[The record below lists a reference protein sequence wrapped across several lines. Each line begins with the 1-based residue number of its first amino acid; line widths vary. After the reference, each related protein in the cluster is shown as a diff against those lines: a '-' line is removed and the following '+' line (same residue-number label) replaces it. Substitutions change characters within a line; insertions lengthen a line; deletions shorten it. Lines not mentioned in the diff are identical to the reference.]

1 MTDAPRLLLVA
12 HGTRSAA
19 GRRTVERLRD
29 GVAGRLP
36 GVDVALSWVDLLEPR
51 PQDVLDDGVTTVVV
65 PCFLAAGYHV
75 RTDVAAAV
83 TAARGVAVGTGHLGD
98 EPEVAE
104 ALLHRLL
111 ELPGADAVVLAAA
124 GSSDERSLAETRR
137 LARRLSTLLSLPVV
151 AAFATAAAPSV
162 SEAVAGLRAGGSRR
176 IAVASH
182 LLAPG
187 VFADRVA
194 AAGADLVSEPLGAAE
209 PLQDLLVRRY
219 VEGVQSLSSRRR

>member
-19 GRRTVERLRD
+19 GRATVERLRG

-36 GVDVALSWVDLLEPR
+36 EVDVALAWVDLLEPDPR
-51 PQDVLDDGVTTVVV
+51 DVLDDGVTTVVV

-75 RTDVAAAV
+75 RTDVAEAV
-83 TAARGVAVGTGHLGD
+83 AGARGVAVATGHLGD

-104 ALLHRLL
+104 ALVARLA
-111 ELPGADAVVLAAA
+111 EVPGADAVVLAAA

-137 LARRLSTLLSLPVV
+137 LARRLARRLSVPME

-162 SEAVAGLRAGGSRR
+162 PDSVAALRARGHRR

-187 VFADRVA
+187 VFADRVSR
-194 AAGADLVSEPLGAAE
+194 AGADLVSPPLGAAE
-209 PLQDLLVRRY
+209 PLVELLVRRY
-219 VEGVQSLSSRRR
+219 REGVESLPVH